1 MHEGCECIGEN
12 SSLVE
17 AARRMEQ
24 LDVGVLPICGQDD
37 RLKGMLTD
45 RDIVVKALA
54 KEMDPGTTTVGALA
68 QGTPVTILADASIDQ
83 ALALMREN
91 AIKRLPV
98 IDENKR
104 LCGIV
109 TEHDIATAVSAEKT
123 GRLVSAIASE
133 QPQHF

>member
-1 MHEGCECIGEN
+1 MHKGCECVGEN
-12 SSLVE
+12 ESLLD
-17 AARRMEQ
+17 AARRMER
-24 LDVGVLPICGQDD
+24 LDIGVLPICGSDD

-54 KEMDPGTTTVGALA
+54 HDQDPSTTPVGSLA
-68 QGTPVTILADASIDQ
+68 QGTPVMIQQGSLIDE
-83 ALALMREN
+83 ALELMREH

-104 LCGIV
+104 LCGMIS
-109 TEHDIATAVSAEKT
+109 ERDIATAVSASKT
-123 GRLVSAIASE
+123 GQLVGAIAAE